1 MATPQHPIPSGFGER
16 STAAEVIDGID
27 LSGRLAVVTGG
38 YSGIGLETVR
48 AIAGAGAQVIVP
60 ARRPAVAEAAL
71 AGIDGVEVSR
81 ARPRRPRQRPRVRR
95 TASSTPAAASRS

>member
-1 MATPQHPIPSGFGER
+1 MVTPQHPIPSGFGER

-48 AIAGAGAQVIVP
+48 ALAGAGAQVIVP
-60 ARRPAVAEAAL
+60 ARRPAVAETAL
-71 AGIDGVEVSR
+71 ADSTLNVREDWSLS
-81 ARPRRPRQRPRVRR
+81 PRSKR
-95 TASSTPAAASRS
+95 